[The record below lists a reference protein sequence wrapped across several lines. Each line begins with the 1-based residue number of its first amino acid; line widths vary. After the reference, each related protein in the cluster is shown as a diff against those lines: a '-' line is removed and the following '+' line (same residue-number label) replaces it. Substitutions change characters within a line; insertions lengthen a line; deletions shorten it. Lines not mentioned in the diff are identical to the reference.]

1 MAICSCSSW
10 SERPSN
16 WSIGCGEE
24 EEEETTGDILVFK
37 RKRRRKED
45 EDEVGDMEEED
56 AGEEELEAEGGDEEK
71 GESMDTPKEG
81 KPVDGFWR
89 GQQRFGVDTLFPV
102 GTM

>member
-24 EEEETTGDILVFK
+24 EEEE
-37 RKRRRKED
+37 
-45 EDEVGDMEEED
+45 EEE
-56 AGEEELEAEGGDEEK
+56 GERRD
-71 GESMDTPKEG
+71 SPKEG
-81 KPVDGFWR
+81 KPVVGFWR
-89 GQQRFGVDTLFPV
+89 GQQRLGVDTLFPV